1 MEEWSTFLLFCSRMY
16 AGNFSNKVEKDMNA
30 GFDSNHDK
38 TCEPPIFH
46 LCLSWSLSHGKNIRK
61 VLSCAARTA
70 HELYSQPYIIFHYP
84 EIEVSAL
91 LPLLLYNNNLADHR
105 RCWCFHFLDI
115 VYWKDVTPQ
124 KSTQEILLAPC
135 IIIYIWADLLGLSL
149 LPARQIMWRKS
160 AWLLTF
166 LKRSIAGDGIS
177 FRGKITEPLLSR
189 ERSITGQMSS

>member
-38 TCEPPIFH
+38 TCEPHIFH

-124 KSTQEILLAPC
+124 KSTRDPSCPLHHYL
-135 IIIYIWADLLGLSL
+135 YLGWFVG
-149 LPARQIMWRKS
+149 PE
-160 AWLLTF
+160 
-166 LKRSIAGDGIS
+166 SIAGPPDHVK
-177 FRGKITEPLLSR
+177 KICMAPHLFKEIHRRRWNFLPRKNHRAASLKRTIDHGTNE
-189 ERSITGQMSS
+189 